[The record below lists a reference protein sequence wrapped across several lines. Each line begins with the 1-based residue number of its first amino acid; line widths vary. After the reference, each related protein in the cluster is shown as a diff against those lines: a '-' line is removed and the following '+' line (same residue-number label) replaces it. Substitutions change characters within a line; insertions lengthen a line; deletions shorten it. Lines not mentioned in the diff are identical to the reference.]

1 MRVYISGPITG
12 TNDYVKRFCKA
23 EKELIMMGFS
33 VINPV
38 AINCN
43 MPSDMTYEEIMNHD
57 FFLLD
62 MCDSIY
68 MLDKWCQSR
77 GSVREYNYSVA
88 KDKNILFENSV
99 REVKNNGLSNN

>member
-12 TNDYVKRFCKA
+12 TSDYVERFCKA
-23 EKELIMMGFS
+23 EMELIMMGFS

-38 AINCN
+38 AVNCN
-43 MPSDMTYEEIMNHD
+43 MPKDMKYEEIMNHD

-77 GSVREYNYSVA
+77 EAVREYNYSVA

-99 REVKNNGLSNN
+99 REVKNSGLSNN